1 MYKFLGILGLFDV
14 FDSVVDWFESAFD
27 SIADAIGSAILDAIK
42 EGIGWVCYYLTCAW
56 CDIIKAAYAVF
67 AVFAGISKV
76 QMKED
81 FTYLTNLFFE
91 NEAINGIY
99 WGMVMIGAVLAVVF
113 TIIAVVRKMFDIND
127 KQQQSLGQ
135 VIGGLLKSLFVM
147 ITLTAV
153 MSVAMSFTNILVERV
168 SYVFDQNKSLTE
180 RSSIEFSDDEF
191 AAMARIFNTIGNY
204 SLNPSYNQRFNL
216 NSCYNELRPDLLYL
230 QQKGVFDLV
239 YPTKDENG
247 NDAPTWQSE
256 LEQLVYAASP
266 EKELDLDLYYVESS
280 NVLIRIMNTLHT
292 NADFRPLESFKKEYT
307 TADSASLDRV
317 VFLMGTMK
325 AAKNDAYNRD
335 PAITDGL
342 RGAFYMGEKSIYS
355 LSDVKSAFHYQ
366 LGGISYIMIWFV
378 GYWVLKNLYRCILNC
393 CTRLV
398 NIVGLYLIA
407 PPIAATMSL
416 DDGRRFKEWTTSM
429 IIQVLG
435 VFGNI
440 IPMRLIIL
448 FIPMVLD
455 SDLVLLPS
463 TILNVAA
470 KALLIAG
477 MLEGV
482 SRFSGI
488 LTGIL
493 ANNAGFAAIQASNTN
508 DLADKQF
515 GRHFGKHFGGEDP
528 DDPLGEKKQAKK
540 DRANDKKDQKK
551 KEELAKKAGAAYG
564 GAAGAAVAGA
574 AAKKAGEGGKSGGDN
589 KSGEGNL
596 PANQQ
601 GKNES
606 TESKDTQNQNGT
618 NNNTQTNSNG
628 TNSENLPQN
637 QQGQGQ
643 GEGEGQGEG
652 DNTNANNAEGNN
664 NLPNNEGTNVNAN
677 GEGGG
682 NGQNGG
688 GNGNGEQPLPGNQ
701 QNQQGEDLGHNEQG
715 EPYVGKDEMGIP
727 YTQAE
732 KTARDTAERKRAER
746 KQQKKLDELG
756 KNANGEQYVG
766 RDIFGRKYTQ
776 ADNDAHKKSHNGR
789 GIGGEY
795 YGNGFVESEMNKQNK
810 RATSAPPKKEGQ
822 NGNQG
827 GGNAGGGNVGGGN
840 KAGGNVGG
848 GNVGGGNVGGG
859 NVGGGNVGGGN
870 VGGGNVGGGN
880 VGGGNVG
887 GGNVGGGNQGGN
899 RAGGGNLNQ
908 NNGQQNNAQNN
919 NGQRNNAQNNNVQ
932 QNNANANVPK
942 KKAPPKDPLSK
953 MRDNYYRENKLPN
966 PYAEKPKPASGNG
979 NNQLPG
985 NQNKK

>member
-1 MYKFLGILGLFDV
+1 MYKFLGVLGLFDV
-14 FDSVVDWFESAFD
+14 FDSVIDWFEDAFD
-27 SIADAIGSAILDAIK
+27 SIADAIGNAILDAIK

-135 VIGGLLKSLFVM
+135 IIGGLLKSLFVM

-153 MSVAMSFTNILVERV
+153 MSVAMSFTNVLIERV

-180 RSSIEFSDDEF
+180 RSDIEFSEDEF
-191 AAMARIFNTIGNY
+191 AAMARILNTIGNY
-204 SLNPSYNQRFNL
+204 SLNPSYDQRFNL

-230 QQKGVFDLV
+230 QEKGVFDLV
-239 YPTKDENG
+239 YPTKDEDG
-247 NDAPTWQSE
+247 NECPTWQSE
-256 LEQLVYAASP
+256 LEQLAYATNP
-266 EKELDLDLYYVESS
+266 EKELDLDLYYMESS
-280 NVLIRIMNTLHT
+280 NVLKHIMNTLRY
-292 NADFRPLESFKKEYT
+292 NGDFRPLERFSKEYT
-307 TADSASLDRV
+307 TVESASLDRV

-325 AAKNDAYNRD
+325 AAKNDAYNKN

-342 RGAFYMGEKSIYS
+342 RGAFYTGEKSIYS
-355 LSDVKSAFHYQ
+355 LSDVKSAFRYQ

-407 PPIAATMSL
+407 PPIAATMSM
-416 DDGRRFKEWTTSM
+416 DEGRRFKEWTTSM
-429 IIQVLG
+429 IIQVFG

-528 DDPLGEKKQAKK
+528 DDPLGDKKKAEANRQKDKKEAAKK
-540 DRANDKKDQKK
+540 EKAAK
-551 KEELAKKAGAAYG
+551 LAQKAGAAVG
-564 GAAGAAVAGA
+564 GAAGAAAGA
-574 AAKKAGEGGKSGGDN
+574 AAKKAGEGKN
-589 KSGEGNL
+589 ENGNL
-596 PANQQ
+596 PANQKTE
-601 GKNES
+601 GKNENG
-606 TESKDTQNQNGT
+606 TDTNGT
-618 NNNTQTNSNG
+618 NTNG
-628 TNSENLPQN
+628 TNGTETKTQ
-637 QQGQGQ
+637 
-643 GEGEGQGEG
+643 
-652 DNTNANNAEGNN
+652 DDT
-664 NLPNNEGTNVNAN
+664 NLPNNESTNVNDTN
-677 GEGGG
+677 GTNTEPQTQTEEDNTLPNNESTNVNDTETNSTDG
-682 NGQNGG
+682 NGT
-688 GNGNGEQPLPGNQ
+688 GNGDGEQPLPENQ
-701 QNQQGEDLGHNEQG
+701 QQQDQGFGFNADGEA
-715 EPYVGKDEMGIP
+715 YVGKDEMGIP

-732 KTARDTAERKRAER
+732 KTARDAAERRRAER
-746 KQQKKLDELG
+746 KQKAGLDKLNNNG
-756 KNANGEQYVG
+756 YAGAPFVGQTANG
-766 RDIFGRKYTQ
+766 FKYTQ
-776 ADNDAHKKSHNGR
+776 AQHDMMKETSPEMLK
-789 GIGGEY
+789 GGEY
-795 YGNGFVESEMNKQNK
+795 YGNGFVEAEMNRQNQ
-810 RATSAPPKKEGQ
+810 RSTSAPSPKASQ
-822 NGNQG
+822 NNNQVGGGNG
-827 GGNAGGGNVGGGN
+827 GGNAGGQGSVQVGGGN
-840 KAGGNVGG
+840 AGGD
-848 GNVGGGNVGGG
+848 
-859 NVGGGNVGGGN
+859 
-870 VGGGNVGGGN
+870 
-880 VGGGNVG
+880 
-887 GGNVGGGNQGGN
+887 
-899 RAGGGNLNQ
+899 
-908 NNGQQNNAQNN
+908 AQ
-919 NGQRNNAQNNNVQ
+919 VEDDT
-932 QNNANANVPK
+932 PK
-942 KKAPPKDPLSK
+942 KYAPPPATKVKKIEDPLRFPGS
-953 MRDNYYRENKLPN
+953 
-966 PYAEKPKPASGNG
+966 
-979 NNQLPG
+979 LPG

>member
-1 MYKFLGILGLFDV
+1 MFKFLGVLGIFDV
-14 FDSVVDWFESAFD
+14 FDSVIDWFEDAFD

-56 CDIIKAAYAVF
+56 CELIKAAYAVF

-147 ITLTAV
+147 VTLTAV
-153 MSVAMSFTNILVERV
+153 MSVAMSFTNVLVERV

-180 RSSIEFSDDEF
+180 KSEIEFSEDEF
-191 AAMARIFNTIGNY
+191 AAMARILNTIGNY
-204 SLNPSYNQRFNL
+204 SLNPSYDQRFNL
-216 NSCYNELRPDLLYL
+216 NSCYNEIRSDLLYL
-230 QQKGVFDLV
+230 QEKGVFDLV

-247 NDAPTWQSE
+247 NDCPTWQSE
-256 LEQLVYAASP
+256 LEQLAYAANP

-280 NVLIRIMNTLHT
+280 NALRNIMNTLRT
-292 NADFRPLESFKKEYT
+292 NGDFRPLESFKKEYT

-325 AAKNDAYNRD
+325 AAKNDAYNKN

-355 LSDVKSAFHYQ
+355 LDHVKSAFRYQ

-407 PPIAATMSL
+407 PPLAATMSL

-429 IIQVLG
+429 IIQLFG

-455 SDLVLLPS
+455 ADLVLLPS
-463 TILNVAA
+463 TILNVSA

-508 DLADKQF
+508 DLADRQF

-540 DRANDKKDQKK
+540 DREKDKKEAAK
-551 KEELAKKAGAAYG
+551 KEKAAKLAQKVGAAYG
-564 GAAGAAVAGA
+564 GAAGAAAAGA
-574 AAKKAGEGGKSGGDN
+574 AAKKANEKDN
-589 KSGEGNL
+589 NNSNNL

-601 GKNES
+601 
-606 TESKDTQNQNGT
+606 KDN
-618 NNNTQTNSNG
+618 NNNTDTANQSTDNTTKNNDSNSVLPENQQGNG
-628 TNSENLPQN
+628 TNSQTE
-637 QQGQGQ
+637 
-643 GEGEGQGEG
+643 E
-652 DNTNANNAEGNN
+652 DN
-664 NLPNNEGTNVNAN
+664 NLPNNESNNVNDTNGTNTENATEGHNLPNNEATDVN
-677 GEGGG
+677 GT
-682 NGQNGG
+682 
-688 GNGNGEQPLPGNQ
+688 QPVESQLPENQ
-701 QNQQGEDLGHNEQG
+701 QDYGFGSNAQGEA
-715 EPYVGKDEMGIP
+715 YVGKDDMGNAF
-727 YTQAE
+727 TE
-732 KTARDTAERKRAER
+732 SERQSMLKSF
-746 KQQKKLDELG
+746 G
-756 KNANGEQYVG
+756 KNERGEQYVG
-766 RDIFGRKYTQ
+766 RGENGQKYTE
-776 ADNDAHKKSHNGR
+776 AENEAYKKGHNGK
-789 GIGGEY
+789 GIGGMY
-795 YGNGFVESEMNKQNK
+795 YGAGSVGADRTQHNDQAGDGAAKKQVPPK
-810 RATSAPPKKEGQ
+810 RA
-822 NGNQG
+822 
-827 GGNAGGGNVGGGN
+827 
-840 KAGGNVGG
+840 KASRGT
-848 GNVGGGNVGGG
+848 
-859 NVGGGNVGGGN
+859 
-870 VGGGNVGGGN
+870 
-880 VGGGNVG
+880 
-887 GGNVGGGNQGGN
+887 
-899 RAGGGNLNQ
+899 
-908 NNGQQNNAQNN
+908 
-919 NGQRNNAQNNNVQ
+919 
-932 QNNANANVPK
+932 
-942 KKAPPKDPLSK
+942 DPLSQMAYQQK
-953 MRDNYYRENKLPN
+953 MSDWKADNQYRAENKLP
-966 PYAEKPKPASGNG
+966 PTVPPAPP
-979 NNQLPG
+979 LPN